1 VVHNGIDPSPFESV
15 SPTEIDALKEELNL
29 ARVPI
34 VGTFS
39 RLACWKGQHVL
50 LEALTHLPG
59 VHAVL
64 VGEALFGEVSYA
76 EALHERAKT
85 LGIVDRVHLLGFRQ
99 DVPQLMQLSDV
110 VVHTSI
116 APEPFGRVIVE
127 GMLAC
132 RPVVATRAGGVM
144 EIIED
149 GVSGVLVPPGD
160 AKALAR
166 VLADL
171 LADPSKSNAL
181 ATAGYTVALDRFSPR
196 AMLEGI
202 EAQLQRS
209 LYDFGKS

>member
-1 VVHNGIDPSPFESV
+1 MRI
-15 SPTEIDALKEELNL
+15 
-29 ARVPI
+29 
-34 VGTFS
+34 
-39 RLACWKGQHVL
+39 
-50 LEALTHLPG
+50 
-59 VHAVL
+59 
-64 VGEALFGEVSYA
+64 
-76 EALHERAKT
+76 
-85 LGIVDRVHLLGFRQ
+85 HLLGFRQ
-99 DVPQLMQLSDV
+99 DVPQLMRLSHV

-132 RPVVATRAGGVM
+132 RPVVATQAGGTV

-149 GVSGVLVPPGD
+149 GVSGVLVPPGN
-160 AKALAR
+160 AKALAT

-181 ATAGYTVALDRFSPR
+181 ATAGYAVALDRFSLR

-202 EAQLQRS
+202 EAQLRRS